1 MKVSIS
7 FHKIQVN
14 LFQNK
19 KELIFPYGDDWYRMD
34 WENVPEQYKIM
45 YVAWLKFQGIEVPED
60 CRAEVKELLEKIL
73 QIEKEVFCRHSEYK
87 ELKIAE
93 TSGTEIRAASAVNN
107 PAYTEYS
114 SAWANRLSLV
124 YDYLKVAVE

>member
-60 CRAEVKELLEKIL
+60 LKQYEKDTIDLSNLSVEIDLDSVEKI
-73 QIEKEVFCRHSEYK
+73 SENYP
-87 ELKIAE
+87 L
-93 TSGTEIRAASAVNN
+93 G
-107 PAYTEYS
+107 
-114 SAWANRLSLV
+114 
-124 YDYLKVAVE
+124 